1 MFTLFTRHYNN
12 TYKDLVYSI
21 NRFDI
26 TYMFLFDVISNVI
39 YKKNQ
44 L

>member
-1 MFTLFTRHYNN
+1 MFTLFTGHYNN
-12 TYKDLVYSI
+12 TCKDLVYSI

-26 TYMFLFDVISNVI
+26 TYMFLFDVISKVI
-39 YKKNQ
+39 YKKKQ

>member
-1 MFTLFTRHYNN
+1 MFTLSKGHYNN

-26 TYMFLFDVISNVI
+26 TTMFLFDVISKVI
-39 YKKNQ
+39 YKKKQ